1 MNSPL
6 KFNVAQLLRAN
17 TFEQREQTGP
27 APERIGLEMIAVPK
41 GSEITVNADLTPLGE
56 GLMVDA
62 RITGTLDG
70 ECARCLK
77 PLQRP
82 FDLKVNQVFA
92 ISEDFITGDPA
103 DEEDDVPSVV
113 GDEIDLLQTVI
124 DEAGVVLPFAPTC
137 EGGCDINT
145 PEGVEVGVSGEE
157 EDRVDPRW
165 SDLEK
170 FL

>member
-17 TFEQREQTGP
+17 AFEQREQTGP
-27 APERIGLEMIAVPK
+27 APERIGLEMIAFPQ
-41 GSEITVNADLTPLGE
+41 GSELTVNADLTPLGE

-62 RITGTLDG
+62 RINGTLTG

-77 PLQRP
+77 PLERP
-82 FDLKVNQVFA
+82 FELKVNQVFA
-92 ISEDFITGDPA
+92 LSEDFITGDPA
-103 DEEDDVPSVV
+103 DDEDDVPSVV
-113 GDEIDLLQTVI
+113 GEDIDLLQTAI
-124 DEAGVVLPFAPTC
+124 DEAGMTLPFAPIC
-137 EGGCDINT
+137 EGGCDIST

-157 EDRVDPRW
+157 EERVDPRW
-165 SDLEK
+165 SGLEK

>member
-27 APERIGLEMIAVPK
+27 APERIGLEMIAVPQ
-41 GSEITVNADLTPLGE
+41 GSEISVAADLTPLGE
-56 GLMVDA
+56 GIMVDA
-62 RITGTLDG
+62 RIEGTLEG

-92 ISEDFITGDPA
+92 ASDDFITGDEGDQ
-103 DEEDDVPSVV
+103 DEDIPSVI
-113 GDEIDLLQTVI
+113 GEEIDLLQTVI
-124 DEAGVVLPFAPTC
+124 DEAGMVLPFAPVC
-137 EGGCDINT
+137 EDGCDIDT
-145 PEGVEVGVSGEE
+145 PEGVDVGVSGEE

-165 SDLEK
+165 SGLEK